1 MDWTKLLFSFEGRVS
16 RSVFWYFVL
25 ACMGIGIAAGVLMV
39 MTMGPV
45 QYPAQVQMPGWILL
59 LQLAMVWPA
68 LAIYAKRWH
77 DQDKS
82 GWWTL
87 VILIPIVGGLI
98 ALIML
103 GFIQGTAGPN
113 RFGEASMS

>member
-16 RSVFWYFVL
+16 RQVFWFFIL
-25 ACMGIGIAAGVLMV
+25 ACIGIGVIAGFGMAASMSGVQDPSQMQL
-39 MTMGPV
+39 
-45 QYPAQVQMPGWILL
+45 PAWVLL
-59 LQLAMVWPA
+59 LQVALIWPA

-87 VILIPIVGGLI
+87 VILIPVVGGLI

-103 GFIQGTAGPN
+103 GFIAGTPGPN
-113 RFGEASMS
+113 RFGDGPMA